1 MKPRDNLGHPARRA
15 NPFAPWMI
23 VPASAFAFFYVI
35 PASAQMTLPNPGA
48 VVTIHVQDDSGG
60 PVDVQAM
67 VHITGVDTLT
77 NLVEPTREGIAT
89 FRGVQGSEFTV
100 EVTAPGFDT
109 VHEDIVISGRMGTND
124 QFIELHRHSDSADP
138 KLSRPPVPLLT
149 GKTREEVDAA
159 VEALRADN
167 AAKAA
172 PHIEYALKHAP
183 ADPNVQYYAGIYS
196 QKIKD
201 LPAAK
206 QHFETAIAIYP
217 NHYGA
222 QLDLGSLLLQLQN
235 DPAGA
240 IPHFEKALSLQ
251 PESWLAYWLEAEA
264 NLRMHDPVNAKTH
277 ASRAIELGKE
287 KCAGAAVT
295 LARAQA
301 MSGDRDAARKTLE
314 EFVRKYPQDPN
325 VGRAQALLNSPAFS
339 PASANAGHPNN

>member
-1 MKPRDNLGHPARRA
+1 MRPHAISAGKFSLHNCARVLVLVLA
-15 NPFAPWMI
+15 VLLSSLLSMSVF
-23 VPASAFAFFYVI
+23 
-35 PASAQMTLPNPGA
+35 AQMNIPNPGA
-48 VVTIHVQDDSGG
+48 VITVHVQDDNGG

-67 VHITGVDTLT
+67 VHITGVDTLS

-89 FRGVQGSEFTV
+89 FHGVQGSEFTV

-109 VHEDIVISGRMGTND
+109 VHEDIVISSRMGTND
-124 QFIELHRHSDSADP
+124 QFIELHRHAEGGDG
-138 KLSRPPVPLLT
+138 KRSRPPIPLLT
-149 GKTREEVDAA
+149 GKTREEVNAA
-159 VEALRADN
+159 VEALRGDN
-167 AAKAA
+167 VEKAA
-172 PHIEYALKHAP
+172 THIEYALKHAP

-217 NHYGA
+217 DHYGA

-235 DPAGA
+235 DAAGA

-251 PESWLAYWLEAEA
+251 PDSWLAHWLEAEA
-264 NLRMHDPVNAKTH
+264 NLRMHDPASAKTH

-287 KCAGAAVT
+287 KSAGAAVT

-301 MSGDRDAARKTLE
+301 MGGDRDGARKTLE
-314 EFVRKYPQDPN
+314 DFIHKYPQDSN
-325 VGRAQALLNSPAFS
+325 VGRAQALLNNPSFAPTA
-339 PASANAGHPNN
+339 ANGGHSNN

>member
-1 MKPRDNLGHPARRA
+1 MKPQAGRRHFGQR
-15 NPFAPWMI
+15 PTFAI
-23 VPASAFAFFYVI
+23 TLTAVLAFVFVSLTAI
-35 PASAQMTLPNPGA
+35 PVSAQMTLPNPGA
-48 VVTIHVQDDSGG
+48 VITVHVQDDAGG
-60 PVDVQAM
+60 PVDIQAM

-89 FRGVQGSEFTV
+89 FHGVQGSEFNV

-109 VHEDIVISGRMGTND
+109 VHEDIVISGRTGTND
-124 QFIELHRHSDSADP
+124 QFIELHRRSDSADA
-138 KLSRPPVPLLT
+138 KRSRAAVPLLT

-206 QHFETAIAIYP
+206 QHFETAISIYP
-217 NHYGA
+217 DHYGA

-240 IPHFEKALSLQ
+240 IPHFEKAISLQ
-251 PESWLAYWLEAEA
+251 PESWLAHWLEAEA
-264 NLRMHDPVNAKTH
+264 NLRMHDPVNARAH
-277 ASRAIELGKE
+277 ANRAIELGKE
-287 KCAGAAVT
+287 KSAGAAVT

-301 MSGDRDAARKTLE
+301 MSGDRDGARKTLE
-314 EFVRKYPQDPN
+314 DFVRRYPQDPN
-325 VGRAQALLNSPAFS
+325 VARAQSLLNSPAFS
-339 PASANAGHPNN
+339 TAANTGRPNG